1 LRKRKEK
8 GIGKEKGMEGGKKE
22 ERDGKGKEEGGKRY
36 GRWRERGKGWER
48 KRRGRKK
55 VGKEEKRER
64 VDKGE
69 GIKLKCGDGET
80 DWKGKRCERWK

>member
-1 LRKRKEK
+1 MERKKVWKVERKRKGMGKERK
-8 GIGKEKGMEGGKKE
+8 GRGRKKVWKVERKRKGMGKEK
-22 ERDGKGKEEGGKRY
+22 KRQ
-36 GRWRERGKGWER
+36 E
-48 KRRGRKK
+48 K